1 MNNLKLTPLE
11 VENLDVFVN
20 PCDVRKDLHTYLDY
34 IRSREVKRSHRSN
47 NLPKSDLQRL
57 AKLMT
62 DPEAVDDLKEAGE
75 APWVEYIDGLAWQ
88 LGFVSYDTKG
98 VYAGY
103 TSQEPSFPDNYIQ
116 FRAQPY
122 EEFLTLSLAEQ
133 EHWLLERL
141 MNDKN
146 GPSEFFSRGPLA
158 RLDGFSSWGNATGI
172 VPSLDFPEARWLLL
186 DILKRCQS
194 GVWYSTA
201 SLVQYLKT
209 EHPYFLIPK
218 KLPSPKNKWEK
229 PATRYGTFHES
240 ERNAWDYEID
250 ISETDPDAFERVEG
264 RYVERFLENIPLTL
278 HYVDVAY
285 GEAALQKRYPS
296 LDALRAFRV
305 NERFLQLMRGQ
316 IPEPKVTVQPN
327 FDIHVESAFY
337 PIKVLNQL
345 DPLTNLVA
353 ADTVTILKL
362 DKKKVTGQLAADELL
377 DVVKLLQ
384 MLSGQPLPQNVL
396 MELEEWS
403 GHSEVFMVYSGF
415 GLLEGSVELPALADF
430 IVEEITPTLKIVRS
444 PAALFARLEEAQ
456 QVPLLIKHPENIL
469 QALPDEAKTL
479 FAKKSKVAAAKAKE
493 KQMALLKREVSI
505 TLHFSS
511 EAILEEYRRALVR
524 ARCPVTVN
532 KDNRTLTYS
541 QRHQALAETALQSLQ
556 RKYIVSIEDI
566 V

>member
-1 MNNLKLTPLE
+1 MNTPTLTPLE
-11 VENLDVFVN
+11 VENLDIFVN
-20 PCDVRKDLHTYLDY
+20 PCDVRKDLHTYVDY

-47 NLPKSDLQRL
+47 ALPKSDLQRL

-62 DPEAVDDLKEAGE
+62 DPEAVADLKEAGE
-75 APWVEYIDGLAWQ
+75 ATWVEYIDDLAWQ
-88 LGFVSYDTKG
+88 LGFVSYDIKG

-116 FRAQPY
+116 FQAKPY
-122 EEFLTLSLAEQ
+122 EEFLALSLAEQ
-133 EHWLLERL
+133 EHWLLER
-141 MNDKN
+141 MINDKSDR
-146 GPSEFFSRGPLA
+146 SELFNRGPLA
-158 RLDGFSSWGNATGI
+158 RLDSFTSWGSATGVI
-172 VPSLDFPEARWLLL
+172 PFLDFPQARWLLL
-186 DILKRCQS
+186 DVLKHCQS

-218 KLPSPKNKWEK
+218 KLPSPKNRWEK
-229 PATRYGTFHES
+229 MLTRYGSFHES
-240 ERNAWDYEID
+240 ERNAWGYEINIAD
-250 ISETDPDAFERVEG
+250 TDPDAFERVEG

-285 GEAALQKRYPS
+285 GGPVKNRYPS
-296 LDALRAFRV
+296 LNALRAFRV

-327 FDIHVESAFY
+327 FEIHVESAFY
-337 PIKVLNQL
+337 PIKVLHQL

-353 ADTVTILKL
+353 ADTVTIMKL
-362 DKKKVTGQLAADELL
+362 DKKKVTGQLAADESL

-384 MLSGQPLPQNVL
+384 TLSGQPVPQNVL

-403 GHSEVFMVYSGF
+403 GHSEVFTVYSGF
-415 GLLEGSVELPALADF
+415 GLLEGAGGLPALTDF
-430 IVEEITPTLKIVRS
+430 LVEEITPTLKIVRS
-444 PAALFARLEEAQ
+444 PAALFIRLEEAQ
-456 QVPLLIKHPENIL
+456 QVPLLINHPENAL

-493 KQMALLKREVSI
+493 KPVALLKREVSI
-505 TLHFSS
+505 TLHFTND
-511 EAILEEYRRALVR
+511 AILEEYRQALVQ
-524 ARCPVTVN
+524 ARCPVTVS
-532 KDNRTLTYS
+532 KDNLTLAYS
-541 QRHQALAETALQSLQ
+541 QRHQALAETAFQSLQ
-556 RKYIVSIEDI
+556 KKYRVSIEDI